1 MPKPK
6 LNLYIF
12 LWIVIILGV
21 ALRFFHLD
29 YKLYWHDEVYTTLR
43 SAGYLSLEVG
53 QEIFSDRLFSAQE
66 LLQYQTI
73 KPQSSAWDT
82 IISLATEDPQHPPLY
97 FLVNRL
103 WMQIFGS
110 SIWAMRLLPALIGV
124 AGLPLM
130 YLLAANLFNCQLCA
144 WLATAFLAIS
154 PFDILFSQIARQY
167 SLLTV
172 CTIASCL
179 FLLKAMQPPN
189 RQNWQWLVYVICLTI
204 GLYTH
209 PFFAFTIIAHG
220 VYVLILHFRDQQK
233 GYLPYYLGANLIAII
248 LYSPWLW
255 IIINNLG
262 RALATTN
269 WAGGVSDW
277 LFVPRLWVLSF
288 TCLFLDLDVGFDN
301 PLTYILRLPF
311 LIALWWGVRSLI
323 RHTEQKTWLFVVTN
337 FVVPFL
343 MLVIP
348 DMLLGGRR
356 SAVTRYLIPC
366 FPAIQLAVAYLFSQ
380 ALQHYQFWARFV
392 LAMFFSA
399 SIASCTVSA
408 FSHTWWSNVP
418 SYFNAEV
425 ANKIKTTANSILIS
439 DAGNSGTNFGD
450 LLSLAH
456 LLPPNY
462 PIYLSRTFP
471 EINSYQIINQP
482 AIANSAYKFVFRP
495 SGELRRY
502 FQMLNRELIYVT
514 GGGDLWQV
522 PE

>member
-1 MPKPK
+1 MAKFK
-6 LNLYIF
+6 SYLYVF
-12 LWIVIILGV
+12 LLTVIILGI
-21 ALRFFHLD
+21 AFRFFHLD

-43 SAGYLSLEVG
+43 SAGYLSLAVG
-53 QEIFSDRLFSAQE
+53 KEIFSNRLFSAQE

-82 IISLATEDPQHPPLY
+82 IISVATEDPQHPPLY

-110 SIWAMRLLPALIGV
+110 SIWAMRLLPALISLV
-124 AGLPLM
+124 GLPLM
-130 YLLAANLFNCQLCA
+130 YLLAQSLFNCSLCA

-179 FLLKAMQPPN
+179 FVIRAMSQ
-189 RQNWQWLVYVICLTI
+189 RGYGWWLVYALSLAI

-220 VYVLILHFRDQQK
+220 IYLLILCFGDHAKRYFF
-233 GYLPYYLGANLIAII
+233 YYLGANLIAIV
-248 LYSPWLW
+248 LYAPWLW
-255 IIINNLG
+255 VLINNLG

-269 WAGGVSDW
+269 WTAGVSDW

-288 TCLFLDLDVGFDN
+288 TSLFLDLDVGFDN
-301 PLTYILRLPF
+301 PLTYVLRLPF
-311 LIALWWGVRSLI
+311 LIALWWGLRSLC
-323 RHTEQKTWLFVVTN
+323 RNTEQKTWLFVVTN
-337 FVVPFL
+337 FAVPFL

-348 DMLLGGRR
+348 DILLGGRR
-356 SAVTRYLIPC
+356 SSVTRYLLSC

-380 ALQHYQFWARFV
+380 VLRNYQIWSKVALV
-392 LAMFFSA
+392 MFFSA

-408 FSHTWWSNVP
+408 FSNTWWSNVP

-425 ANKIKTTANSILIS
+425 ASIIKAVPNSMLIS
-439 DAGNSGTNFGD
+439 DAGNDGTNLGD

-456 LLPPNY
+456 LLPANY
-462 PIYLSRTFP
+462 SIYLSGTSP
-471 EINSYQIINQP
+471 EINNYQIINQP
-482 AIANSAYKFVFRP
+482 AIASSASKFVFRP
-495 SGELRRY
+495 SGQLRRY
-502 FQMLNRELIYVT
+502 FQMLNRELVYVA

-522 PE
+522 PN

>member
-1 MPKPK
+1 MSKVK
-6 LNLYIF
+6 SYLYV
-12 LWIVIILGV
+12 LLLTVIVLGI
-21 ALRFFHLD
+21 AFRFFHLD

-53 QEIFSDRLFSAQE
+53 QEIFSDRLLSAQE

-73 KPQSSAWDT
+73 KPESSAWDT

-103 WMQIFGS
+103 WMQMFGS
-110 SIWAMRLLPALIGV
+110 SIWAMRLLPALISL

-130 YLLAANLFNCQLCA
+130 YLLAKSLFNCPLCA

-179 FLLKAMQPPN
+179 LLLKAIQ
-189 RQNWQWLVYVICLTI
+189 QSKSLNWQWLGYAVSLTI

-220 VYVLILHFRDQQK
+220 VYLLILRVSDQQK
-233 GYLPYYLGANLIAII
+233 QYFPYYLGANLVAII

-255 IIINNLG
+255 VIINNLG

-269 WAGGVSDW
+269 WAGQVSDW

-288 TCLFLDLDVGFDN
+288 TSLFLDLDVGFDN

-311 LIALWWGVRSLI
+311 LIALWWGLRSMC
-323 RHTEQKTWLFVVTN
+323 RNTEQKTWLFVVTN
-337 FVVPFL
+337 FAVPFL
-343 MLVIP
+343 ILVIS

-356 SAVTRYLIPC
+356 SSVTRYLISC

-380 ALQHYQFWARFV
+380 VLKNYQVWSKIV

-425 ANKIKTTANSILIS
+425 AGKIKTTANSILIS
-439 DAGNSGTNFGD
+439 DAGTDGTNLGD
-450 LLSLAH
+450 LLSLAY
-456 LLPPNY
+456 LLPANY
-462 PIYLSRTFP
+462 PIYLSGTSPR
-471 EINSYQIINQP
+471 INDYQII
-482 AIANSAYKFVFRP
+482 S
-495 SGELRRY
+495 
-502 FQMLNRELIYVT
+502 
-514 GGGDLWQV
+514 
-522 PE
+522 